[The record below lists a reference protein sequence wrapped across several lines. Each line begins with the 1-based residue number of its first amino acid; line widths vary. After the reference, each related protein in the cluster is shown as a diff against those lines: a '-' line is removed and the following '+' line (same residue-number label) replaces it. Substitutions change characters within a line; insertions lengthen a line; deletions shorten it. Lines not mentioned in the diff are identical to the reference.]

1 MSNTSFV
8 CRGKCVFNTF
18 PLGEDLGLV
27 CCVFFFLFGF
37 FLTPNIRKT
46 QRKPN
51 PFKSFMILIKIFIK
65 EGEDPQIIRLVT
77 RE

>member
-27 CCVFFFLFGF
+27 CCVVLLFF

-46 QRKPN
+46 QRKLN

-77 RE
+77 GE